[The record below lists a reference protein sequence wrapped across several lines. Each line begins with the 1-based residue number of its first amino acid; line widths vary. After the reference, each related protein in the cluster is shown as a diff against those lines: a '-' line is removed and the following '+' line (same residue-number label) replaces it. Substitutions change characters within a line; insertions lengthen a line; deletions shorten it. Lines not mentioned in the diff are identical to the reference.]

1 MKFLLHALKTA
12 LLTLAMLSAVGGLAY
27 LTQRYPLQLDLTAN
41 ANNSL
46 SEASQ
51 KLLASLPEPIEM
63 TAYLKKSQPVRLQI
77 AQLID
82 RYRRHKPNVRL
93 QFIDPEEQPEKAREL
108 ELSPEGAVIVTYQGR
123 SEKLSFIDEVSLSN
137 ALLHLASSE
146 PRWISFLA
154 GHGERSPNGEAN
166 FDLGLFAKELARR
179 NLKSLTINLT
189 QLAEIPANAAL
200 LVIAAPAV
208 PLLPE
213 EIGIIKRYIEQGDNL
228 LVLAEPNNSNL
239 TEILQTLGLRLLSG
253 SIIAANTKLYGINNP
268 NFVIA
273 NHYPSH
279 SITRGLQLI
288 TLYPEVAALVNQTDS
303 GFHSQILLSADSS
316 EDPALNIPQTFGLS
330 LSRNTNKTSEQRI
343 VVMGDSDFLSNTY
356 LGNVGNLDMGVRI
369 INWLLHD
376 DRFIDIPAKVASDK
390 QLVLTQTAVT
400 LIGFGFLIALPFILL
415 VSGLIVWRWRKRR

>member
-1 MKFLLHALKTA
+1 MTLLLRTLKTA
-12 LLTLAMLSAVGGLAY
+12 LLMLMMLSVVSGLAY
-27 LTQRYPLQLDLTAN
+27 LSQRYPLQIDLTAN

-46 SEASQ
+46 SEASK
-51 KLLASLPEPIEM
+51 KLLTSMPEPIEI
-63 TAYLKKSQPVRLQI
+63 TAYIKKAQPIRLQI
-77 AQLID
+77 IQLIE
-82 RYRRHKPNVRL
+82 RYRRHKPNMRL
-93 QFIDPEEQPEKAREL
+93 QLVDPEEQPEKARAL
-108 ELSPEGAVIVTYQGR
+108 DLGPEGAVMVAYQGR
-123 SEKLSFIDEVSLSN
+123 SEKLSFVDEVSLSN
-137 ALLHLASSE
+137 ALLHLASNE
-146 PRWISFLA
+146 PRWIGFLT
-154 GHGERSPNGEAN
+154 GHGERSPDGVAN

-179 NLKSLTINLT
+179 NLKILSVNLT
-189 QLAEIPANAAL
+189 QLAEIPANTAL

-213 EIGIIKRYIEQGDNL
+213 EIDLIKRYIQQGGNL

-239 TEILQTLGLRLLSG
+239 TAILQTLGLRLLSG
-253 SIIAANTKLYGINNP
+253 AIIAANTKLYGINNP

-288 TLYPEVAALVNQTDS
+288 TLYPEVAALVNQADS

-316 EDPALNIPQTFGLS
+316 EDPVLNIPQTFGLS
-330 LSRNTNKTSEQRI
+330 LSRNSNETSEQRI
-343 VVMGDSDFLSNTY
+343 VVIGDSDFLSNTY

-400 LIGFGFLIALPFILL
+400 LIGFGFLIALPLILL
-415 VSGLIVWRWRKRR
+415 ISGLIVWYRRR